1 MTSEQMNFSQ
11 YQKLAM
17 ETAVYPRNEKTAL
30 TYTALGLASEAGEYA
45 GKVKKLLRDAEW
57 NRAAASAELGDCL
70 WYIAACADALGI
82 DLQTV
87 AQDNINKLKDRKARN
102 VIGGSGDDR

>member
-1 MTSEQMNFSQ
+1 MNMNE
-11 YQKLAM
+11 YQRAAM
-17 ETAVYPRNEKTAL
+17 ATAVYPRNKQTAL

-57 NRAAASAELGDCL
+57 NADAAMLELSDCL

-82 DLQTV
+82 DLADV
-87 AQDNINKLKDRKARN
+87 AQANIDKLSDRKARDA
-102 VIGGSGDDR
+102 IKGSGDYR